1 MFVNNKT
8 VKEIALAIQPAF
20 EFGNL
25 YSRSSIREIAQ
36 HAREELAERKLPT
49 RKSLCFVV
57 AKLAL
62 ALWHETIQKTNQ
74 AIGESK

>member
-1 MFVNNKT
+1 MFVSDKI
-8 VKEIALAIQPAF
+8 VKEIALELQPAF
-20 EFGNL
+20 EHGNL
-25 YSRSSIREIAQ
+25 YSRSSIREIAH
-36 HAREELAERKLPT
+36 HAREELATRKLPT

-74 AIGESK
+74 VIGESK